1 MSSIA
6 NWSYTSTATIW
17 PKGAQDEFGD
27 FSWGE
32 PYTVKASWMRGG
44 KDKYTD
50 NHGIEFTPMIT
61 VWTEFIDVAS
71 GDVAATRHKPYG
83 HTDTSR
89 GFRVIEHLH
98 GESAG
103 RQLRSQRLSRYR
115 HGSHFYV
122 VVYDRNR
129 RITSYNVCYTK
140 LLRQ

>member
-50 NHGIEFTPMIT
+50 NHGIEFTPTIT
-61 VWTEFIDVAS
+61 VWTELVDVAS
-71 GDVAATRHKPYG
+71 GDVAATPANG
-83 HTDTSR
+83 DMIATGTHTNATPVATAYAVRAVREDDM
-89 GFRVIEHLH
+89 
-98 GESAG
+98 SA
-103 RQLRSQRLSRYR
+103 
-115 HGSHFYV
+115 F
-122 VVYDRNR
+122 
-129 RITSYNVCYTK
+129 CETK
-140 LLRQ
+140 NDFEIAC